1 MLVPIFMMQLLEVK
15 NVHGPVPKY
24 CVEKAVNLDEG
35 KSQVIDDDDSDADEN
50 LNILRNKIED
60 SGTGKSWQCVG
71 LQGQPPGT
79 FDLLLWG
86 SPMGTGHWCGS
97 ANFWIFTFFGDI
109 LMGSYQSSVSW
120 KIKQVVCL
128 SSGFKKI
135 GELGF
140 GVGGWTVLF
149 KTVKA

>member
-1 MLVPIFMMQLLEVK
+1 MVFFCCAIFKFMFYVMLVPIFMMQLLEVK
-15 NVHGPVPKY
+15 NVHGPVSKY

-71 LQGQPPGT
+71 QNYKLFLQGQPAGT

-86 SPMGTGHWCGS
+86 SPMGTGH
-97 ANFWIFTFFGDI
+97 
-109 LMGSYQSSVSW
+109 
-120 KIKQVVCL
+120 
-128 SSGFKKI
+128 
-135 GELGF
+135 
-140 GVGGWTVLF
+140 
-149 KTVKA
+149 